1 MQLIGPNVFAPE
13 PFRRRAKRAL
23 HLALVDEDARA
34 RRMGGERRPRVG
46 EIGRFRS
53 FAPFDAERPH
63 RGLRLLLALRDN
75 ADEVADGDRHDNAR
89 QMRDRRLVD
98 PDQRTPDMIAGIE
111 SGVRRPHDPTV
122 QHAGNTH
129 VVHINEPAGRLGRKV
144 DAGQRRAHDPSLRG
158 GLHGN
163 VVGERETDARPPD
176 QFAVGHT
183 AIVVRLRPDDSV
195 LDHEVGRRDAKGFRR
210 PRDKEMAR
218 LRGGAPQRPRAQLD
232 RLARNGR
239 ALVRRDGAVAEHH
252 RDPHEGDVQL
262 LGDDLRQRRS
272 DACAEIDMAAEGR
285 HLAGSRDDDERF
297 ERLRIRAVHVRAGA
311 LGMDDSERSW
321 LLQIVRATEPL
332 RLERRH
338 ARAIVA
344 ASLTAATISTCAP
357 QRQRLKRSA
366 SRISA
371 SVGSGLASISARAV
385 MIMPLRQ

>member
-13 PFRRRAKRAL
+13 PFGRRAKRAL
-23 HLALVDEDARA
+23 DVAPVDKDARA

-46 EIGRFRS
+46 QIGRFRS

-63 RGLRLLLALRDN
+63 RRLRLLLALGDN

-89 QMRDRRLVD
+89 KMRDRSLVD
-98 PDQRTPDMIAGIE
+98 AEQRTPDMIAAIEAGI
-111 SGVRRPHDPTV
+111 RRPHDPAV

-129 VVHINEPAGRLGRKV
+129 VVHIDEAASRLGRKV
-144 DAGQRRAHDPSLRG
+144 DAGRRRADNAPLRG
-158 GLHGN
+158 GFHGN

-176 QFAVGHT
+176 QFPVGDT
-183 AIVVRLRPDDSV
+183 TIIVRLRPDDAV
-195 LDHEVGRRDAKGFRR
+195 LDHEVGRRDAEGLRR

-239 ALVRRDGAVAEHH
+239 ALVGRERAVAEHH
-252 RDPHEGDVQL
+252 RDAREGHVQF

-272 DACAEIDMAAEGR
+272 DARAEIDVAAEGR
-285 HLAGSRDDDERF
+285 HIAGSRDDDERF
-297 ERLRIRAVHVRAGA
+297 ERLRLRAVHGRAGD
-311 LGMDDSERSW
+311 LGTDDGKRSR
-321 LLQIVRATEPL
+321 LFQIVGATEPL
-332 RLERRH
+332 RLEHCH
-338 ARAIVA
+338 ARASVA